1 MSSRIDLPERD
12 LVVVTIVENVAEVR
26 IERVDVVDTRELLE
40 DTAELLVECC
50 LRILHLPHVEVANPG
65 DLELRVDLCW
75 RLALCLR
82 QHNID
87 QGFCV
92 LDLRPS
98 GPAPQHSH
106 RQRETLSSTG
116 NAL

>member
-1 MSSRIDLPERD
+1 MRSRIDLPERD

-87 QGFCV
+87 QGFPMFV
-92 LDLRPS
+92 LTCLPVGLAS
-98 GPAPQHSH
+98 FEKPV
-106 RQRETLSSTG
+106 LSCIG
-116 NAL
+116 ADFCK